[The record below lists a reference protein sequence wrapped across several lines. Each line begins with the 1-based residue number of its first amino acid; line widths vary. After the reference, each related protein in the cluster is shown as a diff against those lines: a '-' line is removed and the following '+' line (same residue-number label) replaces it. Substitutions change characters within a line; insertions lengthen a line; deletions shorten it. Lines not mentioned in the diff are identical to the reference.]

1 MNNLTK
7 IGFTIFLFCFSLV
20 FANNERG
27 LTTKPFAEENSYI
40 AGTAR
45 TYTPPAE
52 ETKKNKRDTAFNR
65 DEWELIDS
73 LDVNTMIL
81 EGKYAGVY
89 FDNMNPT
96 FVKASNHDELIPE
109 SKAALEKAPAW
120 MRADLEA
127 ILSQLSTTNQQI
139 WAGLINDAYDPY
151 IDEIAFSIAH
161 SSVAYLEEDYVYPEL
176 FIENAHLIYDIDG
189 DLNYVEVID
198 YGTSYNDEN
207 YYSTTRYWKED
218 THGILQQ
225 IEVPRDIYYWYV
237 VHPKITDEIPN
248 YISPD
253 VIESNGSH
261 DNNFAAPP
269 EGVFWRNWLY
279 NHNDEGYPK
288 LKYYLQAC
296 DIVWDSNSLSSTNA
310 VGATNSWIAQS
321 MVFTSN
327 TERPH
332 QPVRIY
338 RKHIGR
344 CGEHA
349 DLRAAVLRIGLIPA
363 TSILTISTDHTWNE
377 FWDEDWIHYDGGSV
391 NNPLLYENG
400 WGKTHASVF
409 EIRSDGVLS
418 PVSDKYSEGS
428 ANLTIY
434 VLDANGL
441 PVDGARILLGVW
453 DTNQIRSDTVGF
465 TDKDGKYVFI
475 VGENRSYYARM
486 TSDVG
491 DDPMGGG
498 YMLLVEDVEDG
509 VDLTFQMNA
518 AGSMPIVEFNEIDPP
533 DDDLDDYRIEV
544 EYTAPEQV
552 ISGRVVFDDID
563 NSYFYHCLPGTN
575 ANFFMTDLVNYCNY
589 SSHFPFDS
597 FNCFEAADEG
607 SAVFD
612 ALSYDWWY
620 AFFENYSSL
629 NNPQKILGAIK
640 LYRYEDIGGSGTISG
655 NVVDVNSSEPIV
667 GATVTAGVF
676 STITDGNGGYE
687 LEVFPQIYEIFCS
700 MTNYETS
707 MIGNISVSNGG
718 ETTVDIEMYESA
730 LMPQNVIAEENADGY
745 AEISWNEPMILQ
757 RVKNTSDRD
766 LESYNLYRGLCDEED
781 FVEEWISVA
790 TGISAT
796 SYTDTEWENLEAGI
810 YKYAVEA
817 VYSGNNISP
826 ETYSNDI
833 YKDMFVTVTINVST
847 NSGDDPEGANANLS
861 NQDNH
866 PQHQYEA
873 ESQENGIII
882 FEEVWKGIYDI
893 SVSLNY
899 FESYSADSLEI
910 FEDTTLDITLNELL
924 IPVFDLSVIDYFLT
938 WNPVPSDRELLEYRI
953 FIDEVLAGTIPQ
965 GGVCSWDLSG
975 TGEGI
980 HTAGVLAIYTT
991 GGSEIAEIEYEDG
1004 YSTYL
1009 GTYAYYPFNGN
1020 VNDESGN
1027 GFNGEMNG
1035 DITFNDDVVN
1045 GQSLFFDEEAE
1056 YIFCPD
1062 VFADAPEAFT
1072 VSWWLNPAA
1081 HTNWNQ
1087 QLRSPA
1093 GWGGF
1098 VFHSTNEG
1106 SFYVGTDVNN
1116 RLTPSYFNEGMILN
1130 EWQFYT
1136 FTYGNGRGR
1145 LFKNGNEL
1153 AFKDGMADPESWNG
1167 FQIGHS
1173 NANTISGY
1181 IDEVRLWDRAIGT
1194 AEVENI
1200 YTEFVPFWGAIQGTV
1215 ISAIDQSPVE
1225 GATITAGMFETET
1238 DSDGN
1243 YSFDVASATYNL
1255 ICSVGDFDPEIIEGL
1270 FVGED
1275 ETVTIDFEYGFTGVE
1290 EESAPSEITRL
1301 HHNYPNPF
1309 QSSTTISF
1317 STTESTEN
1325 TEILIYNIKGQKVRT
1340 LECVNY
1346 FDAKATE
1353 SLSHIVWNGKDENN
1367 KPVSSGI
1374 YFYKMKSGKYSSTK
1388 KMILMR

>member
-1 MNNLTK
+1 MNYFKK
-7 IGFTIFLFCFSLV
+7 ILFAIFIICFSFLS
-20 FANNERG
+20 ANNERG
-27 LTTKPFAEENSYI
+27 LTTKPFDFEDSYI
-40 AGTAR
+40 SGRAQ
-45 TYTPPAE
+45 TYNPPTE
-52 ETKKNKRDTAFNR
+52 VKPEIKPEITINR
-65 DEWELIDS
+65 EEWELIDS
-73 LDVNTMIL
+73 LDVNTFIL
-81 EGKYAGVY
+81 EGKHAGVY
-89 FDNMNPT
+89 FDNMNPS
-96 FVKASNHDELIPE
+96 FVRASNHEELIPG
-109 SKAALEKAPAW
+109 SKAALEKSPAW

-127 ILSQLSTTNQQI
+127 ILSQLSSTNQQI
-139 WAGLINDAYDPY
+139 WADLINDAYDPY

-161 SSVAYLEEDYVYPEL
+161 SSVSYLEEDYVYPEL
-176 FIENAHLIYDIDG
+176 FVENAHLIYDIDG
-189 DLNYVEVID
+189 DLNYVEVVD

-218 THGILQQ
+218 THGNLQQ
-225 IEVPRDIYYWYV
+225 VEVPRDIYYWYI

-269 EGVFWRNWLY
+269 TGVFWRNWLY

-288 LKYYLQAC
+288 LKYYLQGC
-296 DIVWDSNSLSSTNA
+296 DVVWDSNSLSSTNA
-310 VGATNSWIAQS
+310 VGATNLWISQS

-377 FWDEDWIHYDGGSV
+377 FWDESWIHYDGGSV

-409 EIRSDGVLS
+409 EIRSDGVLT
-418 PVSDKYSEGS
+418 PVSDTYSEGS
-428 ANLTIY
+428 ASLTIY

-441 PVDGARILLGVW
+441 PVDGARIVLGVW

-465 TDKDGKYVFI
+465 TDKDGMYVFI

-486 TSDVG
+486 TSDIG

-498 YMLLVEDVEDG
+498 YMFLVENVEDG
-509 VDLTFQMNA
+509 ADLTFQMNA
-518 AGSMPIVEFNEIDPP
+518 SGSMPVVEFNEIDPP
-533 DDDLDDYRIEV
+533 IDDLDDYSIV
-544 EYTAPEQV
+544 VDYTAPEQV
-552 ISGRVVFDDID
+552 VSGRVVFDDID
-563 NSYFYHCLPGTN
+563 NSYFYHCLPETN

-597 FNCFEAADEG
+597 FNCFAAANEG
-607 SAVFD
+607 SAEFD

-620 AFFENYSSL
+620 AFFENYNSL

-640 LYRYEDIGGSGTISG
+640 LYRYEDTGGSGIISG
-655 NVVDVNSSEPIV
+655 NVVDVNSSEPII

-676 STITDGNGGYE
+676 ITTTDDNGYYE
-687 LEVFPQIYEIFCS
+687 MEVFPQNYDIFCS
-700 MTNYETS
+700 ASEYETS
-707 MIGNISVSNGG
+707 MIGNVSVSNGE
-718 ETTVDIEMYESA
+718 ETAVDIEMYESA
-730 LMPQNVIAEENADGY
+730 LMPQNVFSEENADGY
-745 AEISWNEPMILQ
+745 AEISWNEPLIMRTAKIA
-757 RVKNTSDRD
+757 NDRD
-766 LESYNLYRGLCDEED
+766 LEGYNLYRGLCDDED
-781 FVEEWISVA
+781 LVEEWITVA
-790 TGISAT
+790 TGISET
-796 SYTDTEWENLEAGI
+796 NYLDTEWENLEPGI

-826 ETYSNDI
+826 QTYSNDI
-833 YKDMFVTVTINVST
+833 FKDMFAAVTINIST
-847 NSGDDPEGANANLS
+847 NSGDSTEGASAIFT
-861 NQDNH
+861 NQDNNPLH
-866 PQHQYEA
+866 IYSA
-873 ESQENGIII
+873 ESSETGEII
-882 FEEVWKGIYDI
+882 FEDVWKGIYDLN
-893 SVSLNY
+893 VSLNS

-910 FEDTTLDITLNELL
+910 YEDTTLDITLIELL
-924 IPVFDLSVIDYFLT
+924 IPVYDLSVIDYILT

-953 FIDEVLAGTIPQ
+953 YVDEVLAGVDPQ
-965 GGVCSWDLSG
+965 GGICSWDLSG
-975 TGEGI
+975 FGGGI
-980 HTAGVLAIYTT
+980 HTAGILAIYTT
-991 GGSEIAEIEYEDG
+991 GESDFAEIEYEDG
-1004 YSTYL
+1004 YSTYM
-1009 GTYAYYPFNGN
+1009 GIYAYYPFNGN
-1020 VNDESGN
+1020 FNDESGN

-1035 DITFNDDVVN
+1035 NITFNDDVIN
-1045 GQSLFFDEEAE
+1045 GQSIFFDEEAE

-1062 VFADAPEAFT
+1062 IFSEAPEAFT
-1072 VSWWLNPAA
+1072 VSWWLNPNT

-1087 QLRSPA
+1087 QMRSPA

-1098 VFHSTNEG
+1098 TFHSTNEG
-1106 SFYVGTDVNN
+1106 SFYVGTNVGT
-1116 RLTPSYFNEGMILN
+1116 RLTPGYFNDGLILE
-1130 EWQFYT
+1130 EWQFLT

-1145 LFKNGNEL
+1145 MFKNGNEL

-1200 YTEFVPFWGAIQGTV
+1200 YTEVVPFWGTIEGTV
-1215 ISAIDQSPVE
+1215 TSAIDQNPVQ
-1225 GATITAGMFETET
+1225 GANITAGMFETATNSEGYYT
-1238 DSDGN
+1238 I
-1243 YSFDVASATYNL
+1243 DVASATYNL
-1255 ICSVGDFDPEIIEGL
+1255 ICSVGDYDPEIYEDI
-1270 FVGED
+1270 FVGDD
-1275 ETVTIDFEYGFTGVE
+1275 ETVTIDFEYNFTGIE
-1290 EESAPSEITRL
+1290 ENSTIPEMTKL
-1301 HHNYPNPF
+1301 YDNYPNPF
-1309 QSSTTISF
+1309 HSTTTISF
-1317 STTESTEN
+1317 NLTAEN
-1325 TEILIYNIKGQKVRT
+1325 AEGAEITIYNLKGQKVKQFSIDVGRSSI
-1340 LECVNY
+1340 E
-1346 FDAKATE
+1346 
-1353 SLSHIVWNGKDENN
+1353 WNGKDENN

-1374 YFYKMKSGKYSSTK
+1374 YFYKMNSGKYSSTK